1 MKTTTSKLT
10 VPASVN
16 TPSAKATASAPAAD
30 LVKNSAK
37 EPRLYKNVTIRKF
50 GYQNTDAGR
59 KTVVVFE
66 TQNGSFY
73 TVLAHPAIRWKDKIG
88 TQTNLTVQ
96 CDCTPWRLLLRP
108 TAEEEAAY
116 ARKAAPAP
124 KAYEVVKLSKAD
136 RDFLASF

>member
-16 TPSAKATASAPAAD
+16 TPSAKATAPAPAAVPAKD
-30 LVKNSAK
+30 SAK
-37 EPRLYKNVTIRKF
+37 KPRLYENVTIRKF
-50 GYQNTDAGR
+50 GYQKTAEGR
-59 KTVVVFE
+59 KTFVVFE

-88 TQTNLTVQ
+88 MQTNFIVK

-116 ARKAAPAP
+116 ARKVAPAP
-124 KAYEVVKLSKAD
+124 KAYSEAKLSKAD
-136 RDFLASF
+136 LDFLASF